1 MTTNNPMVKA
11 VFFDID
17 GTLVNYKTHVICDS
31 TLAALRALRAQG
43 VKLFVATG
51 RPLKGTA
58 FLKDIFDFDGFLA
71 LTGSYCADRDG
82 VFFTKKMSM
91 DTRTRFM
98 DYLESH
104 NLAGIMETADRYVYT
119 EINDRVRTVMNRELP
134 PAENC
139 RDLAEDVFQMIAFVD
154 ADEQAG
160 LMAQMHD
167 CTAFRWSEGAIDLT
181 LKTGGKR
188 AGITAVLE
196 KYGISRADTMA
207 FGDGGNDCDMLEFVG
222 TGVAMGNAADAAK
235 AAADYVADD
244 VEHDGIFKALK
255 HFKLI

>member
-1 MTTNNPMVKA
+1 MPK
-11 VFFDID
+11 
-17 GTLVNYKTHVICDS
+17 
-31 TLAALRALRAQG
+31 
-43 VKLFVATG
+43 
-51 RPLKGTA
+51 
-58 FLKDIFDFDGFLA
+58 
-71 LTGSYCADRDG
+71 
-82 VFFTKKMSM
+82 
-91 DTRTRFM
+91 
-98 DYLESH
+98 
-104 NLAGIMETADRYVYT
+104 
-119 EINDRVRTVMNRELP
+119 
-134 PAENC
+134 
-139 RDLAEDVFQMIAFVD
+139 
-154 ADEQAG
+154 
-160 LMAQMHD
+160 
-167 CTAFRWSEGAIDLT
+167 T

>member
-43 VKLFVATG
+43 VKLFIATG

-222 TGVAMGNAADAAK
+222 TGVAMGNAADPAK
-235 AAADYVADD
+235 AAADYVTDD